1 MKHHKKYSG
10 YFRIHT
16 KAIIA
21 VIFFTLIAKTC
32 TFVSDQVISNIV
44 DEISKLNF
52 VFETVIRT
60 SALLFFIEIV
70 YAFANFFY
78 KRTSERIKSSVT
90 RDIHMDLA
98 RVIANSTPKTVRK
111 NNSVE
116 LSEQMREGN
125 HFVEGVYSIYNQI
138 FTILLGIAAL
148 TYTFINSHI
157 IGFMFLMFFIIILAI
172 QFTIIKQMKKERK
185 KASKASDSS
194 KKLLVEILQGFP
206 DVKSLSML
214 GGLKTHFTVALN
226 NEYHCNMASA
236 NIKVRN
242 EFWIN
247 LLLSIYKLA
256 FLIISTWLMMKG
268 EITRRCFIALFMYR
282 NYVYGLGNSILEI
295 VSYKTQVTNS
305 QERMNNIFEYKTV
318 SKEVFGTTKF
328 YPVIG
333 NLCIRNLTAHYDD
346 KLVLDNIS
354 LDIPAGKF
362 VVIVGKSGCGKSTL
376 LNILARQESLSSGEI
391 TIDGTNMYDLDEWTW
406 HKAIA
411 HVPQFPFMFS
421 MTIKDNL
428 LLANPDA
435 SDEMIEH
442 ALEECYAKDFVDEK
456 GGLDAFVDPS
466 QLSGGQQQRLALAR
480 LTLRGGK
487 IILLDESTSALD
499 AKTQDEIIKTIQHA
513 TANGHTVIL
522 VSHRAAPL
530 KKADQIIY
538 MSDGKIV
545 DYGTYDELYTNQK
558 FRDEIIL
565 G

>member
-98 RVIANSTPKTVRK
+98 RAIANSTPKTVRK